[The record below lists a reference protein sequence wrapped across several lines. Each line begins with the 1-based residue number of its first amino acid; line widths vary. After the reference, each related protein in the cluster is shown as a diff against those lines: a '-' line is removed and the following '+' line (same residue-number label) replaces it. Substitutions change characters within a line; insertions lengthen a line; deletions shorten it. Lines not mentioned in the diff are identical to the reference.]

1 VGPLIC
7 IVLLVL
13 EYVMAAPTLV
23 SNYPSDTDIDIPVG
37 ITIKLYFD
45 VGLDLETVKNSIVLF
60 GRDYD
65 QTSGPD
71 QALWID
77 ADTGNNKYWLS
88 SPGFKGTVP
97 LNFELVYYD
106 TTDPDK
112 AELEVGVI
120 DGQAA
125 ELAANAGHL
134 VKITAQGGSLAPD
147 TAYTLYVN
155 GDTESNALVGVSAR
169 TVFDIEADPGNTG
182 TTGSFSIFGTWTG
195 SSDDTVNI
203 KITTAGDI
211 GTAKYKWWYDGLG
224 EGSATV
230 GRLTSRRFRNLE
242 HGLQIRFTGSAF
254 EEDDLYTFNVTAS
267 DRLAESSSIQFTT
280 NDGSWSAAPS
290 SPSTPAASSPP
301 SSVLPSV
308 SDSSTVLSILEMTPE
323 DGSYNNKNSTRVIT
337 IVFDNDLDPDTIGDS
352 TVRLFAYPV
361 SGHYDDTSSLRE
373 LRKELTVEDST
384 LTIKF

>member
-1 VGPLIC
+1 
-7 IVLLVL
+7 
-13 EYVMAAPTLV
+13 MAAPTLV

-308 SDSSTVLSILEMTPE
+308 SDSSTVLSIVEMTPE

-337 IVFDNDLDPDTIGDS
+337 IVFDDDLDPDTIGDS